1 MFLLPRVSF
10 RRRRFRCGHEIAI
23 ELKVLL
29 ANKKLM
35 FHSDLLEGMDRI
47 VAQEREGHVLSAGTI
62 EDDDNKLGHV
72 VTNMALMSLKRLA
85 ERQAVIKT
93 RKLNAV

>member
-1 MFLLPRVSF
+1 
-10 RRRRFRCGHEIAI
+10 
-23 ELKVLL
+23 LL
-29 ANKKLM
+29 ANKELM

-47 VAQEREGHVLSAGTI
+47 VVQEREGRGRI
-62 EDDDNKLGHV
+62 ICRDDRGRRQQLGHV

-93 RKLNAV
+93 GKLNAV

>member
-1 MFLLPRVSF
+1 
-10 RRRRFRCGHEIAI
+10 
-23 ELKVLL
+23 
-29 ANKKLM
+29 M

-47 VAQEREGHVLSAGTI
+47 VAQEGEGRGRIICRNDRE
-62 EDDDNKLGHV
+62 DDNKLGQV

-93 RKLNAV
+93 GTSWNTV